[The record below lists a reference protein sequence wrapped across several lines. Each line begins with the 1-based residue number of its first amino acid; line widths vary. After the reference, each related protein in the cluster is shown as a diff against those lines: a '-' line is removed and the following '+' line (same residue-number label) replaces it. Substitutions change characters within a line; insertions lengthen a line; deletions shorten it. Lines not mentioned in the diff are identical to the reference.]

1 MKQVLFGMLLCLP
14 FTACNDDVEEQS
26 ILPTMHPIE
35 LNATEKEMA
44 AQQGDFASTLSLE
57 LYRQLGERTDNW
69 LVSPFSLQCAL
80 GMLSNGANGETH
92 DEILYTLGLSQYS
105 QEEVN
110 AYFKKLIEGLHTVNS
125 AITVKTSNSV
135 WGNARVPL
143 KEDFQK
149 MNIENYSAMVSQ
161 LDFSDPS
168 AVDQINA
175 WCNQTTEG
183 LIPSILDEVN
193 PTATVYLLNSLY
205 FKARWESEFV
215 PEKTQEGYFNTS
227 SGKVVKADFMQTQRM
242 AAYVENEWFTSTSL
256 SYQNDSYVMRL
267 ILPQP
272 EISIDQVLQALSES
286 DENLWKNTILAD
298 INLKMPRFTLEN
310 KMDLTPTLQALGM
323 KKAFSGGADFSSM
336 SDVATYISLVQQATR
351 LKVDEEGSEGAA
363 VTVIEGYLSDLMRP
377 LPEEEV
383 DFFLDRPFLFQII
396 ESSTGTVLFMGQ
408 VGLPANGIS

>member
-1 MKQVLFGMLLCLP
+1 MKQFLLLSMLLCLP

-26 ILPTMHPIE
+26 ILPTMQPIE

-44 AQQGDFASTLSLE
+44 AQQGDFASTLSLV

-80 GMLSNGANGETH
+80 GMLSNGASGETH
-92 DEILYTLGLSQYS
+92 NEILHTLSLSQYS

-125 AITVKTSNSV
+125 AITVKTANSV
-135 WGNARVPL
+135 WGNAGVPL

-205 FKARWESEFV
+205 FKARWESEFS
-215 PEKTQEGYFNTS
+215 PEKTQEGNFTTS
-227 SGKVVKADFMQTQRM
+227 SGKVIKAHFMQAKRM

-256 SYQNDSYVMRL
+256 SYQNGSYVMRL

-286 DENLWKNTILAD
+286 DGNLWKNVVLAD
-298 INLKMPRFTLEN
+298 INLKIPRFTLEN
-310 KMDLTPTLQALGM
+310 KMDLIPALQALGM
-323 KKAFSGGADFSSM
+323 KKAFTNEADFSSM
-336 SDVATYISLVQQATR
+336 SDIATYISLVQQATR

-363 VTVIEGYLSDLMRP
+363 VTVIEGDLMSP
-377 LPEEEV
+377 LSEEKV

-396 ESSTGTVLFMGQ
+396 EPATGTVLFMGQ
-408 VGLPANGIS
+408 VGSPT

>member
-1 MKQVLFGMLLCLP
+1 MKQFLLLSMLLCLP
-14 FTACNDDVEEQS
+14 FLSCNDDVEEQS
-26 ILPTMHPIE
+26 ILPTMQPIE

-57 LYRQLGERTDNW
+57 LCRQLGGEKTDNW

-80 GMLSNGANGETH
+80 GMLSNGAAEETH

-110 AYFKKLIEGLHTVNS
+110 TYFKKLIEGLSTVNS
-125 AITVKTSNSV
+125 AITVKTANSV
-135 WGNARVPL
+135 WGNAGITL

-205 FKARWESEFV
+205 FKARWESEFA

-242 AAYVENEWFTSTSL
+242 AAYVENERFTSTSL
-256 SYQNDSYVMRL
+256 SYQNGSYVMRL

-286 DENLWKNTILAD
+286 DGNLWKNVVLAD

-310 KMDLTPTLQALGM
+310 KMNLIPALQALGM
-323 KKAFSGGADFSSM
+323 KKAFTNEADFSSM
-336 SDVATYISLVQQATR
+336 SDIATYISLVQQATR

-363 VTVIEGYLSDLMRP
+363 VTVIEGDLMSP
-377 LPEEEV
+377 LPEEKV
-383 DFFLDRPFLFQII
+383 DFFLDRPFLFQIL
-396 ESSTGTVLFMGQ
+396 EPATGTVLFIGQ
-408 VGLPANGIS
+408 VGSPA

>member
-14 FTACNDDVEEQS
+14 FLSCNDDVEEQS
-26 ILPTMHPIE
+26 ISPTMQPID

-57 LYRQLGERTDNW
+57 LCRQLGGEKTDNW

-80 GMLSNGANGETH
+80 GMLSNGAAEETH
-92 DEILYTLGLSQYS
+92 DEILYALGLSQYS

-125 AITVKTSNSV
+125 AITVKTANSV
-135 WGNARVPL
+135 WGNAG
-143 KEDFQK
+143 
-149 MNIENYSAMVSQ
+149 
-161 LDFSDPS
+161 
-168 AVDQINA
+168 
-175 WCNQTTEG
+175 EG

-205 FKARWESEFV
+205 FKARWESEFS
-215 PEKTQEGYFNTS
+215 PEKTQEGNFTTS
-227 SGKVVKADFMQTQRM
+227 SGKVIKAHFMQAKRM
-242 AAYVENEWFTSTSL
+242 AAYVENEWFTSTNL
-256 SYQNDSYVMRL
+256 PYQNDSYVMRL

-298 INLKMPRFTLEN
+298 INLKMPRFALEN
-310 KMDLTPTLQALGM
+310 KLDLVSTLQALGM
-323 KKAFSGGADFSSM
+323 KKAFTNGADFSSM
-336 SDVATYISLVQQATR
+336 SDISTYISLVQQATR

-363 VTVIEGYLSDLMRP
+363 VTVIEGDLMSP
-377 LPEEEV
+377 LPEEKV
-383 DFFLDRPFLFQII
+383 DFFLDRPFLFQIL
-396 ESSTGTVLFMGQ
+396 EPATGTVLFIGQ
-408 VGLPANGIS
+408 VGSPT

>member
-1 MKQVLFGMLLCLP
+1 MKQILFGMLLCLP
-14 FTACNDDVEEQS
+14 FLSCNDGVEEQAIS
-26 ILPTMHPIE
+26 PTMQPIE

-57 LYRQLGERTDNW
+57 LCRQLGGEKTDNW

-80 GMLSNGANGETH
+80 GMLSNGAAEDTR
-92 DEILYTLGLSQYS
+92 DEILHTLGLSQYS

-110 AYFKKLIEGLHTVNS
+110 AYFRKLIEGLHTVNS
-125 AITVKTSNSV
+125 AITVKTANSV
-135 WGNARVPL
+135 WGNAGVPL

-149 MNIENYSAMVSQ
+149 TNIENYAATVSQ

-168 AVDQINA
+168 AVDKINA

-183 LIPSILDEVN
+183 LIPAILDEVN

-205 FKARWESEFV
+205 FKARWESEFS
-215 PEKTQEGYFNTS
+215 PEKTQEGNFTTS
-227 SGKVVKADFMQTQRM
+227 SGKVIKAHFMQAKRM
-242 AAYVENEWFTSTSL
+242 AAYVKNEWFTSTSL
-256 SYQNDSYVMRL
+256 SYQNDSYAIRL

-272 EISIDQVLQALSES
+272 EIGINQVLQALSES
-286 DENLWKNTILAD
+286 DGNLWKNVVLAD

-310 KMDLTPTLQALGM
+310 KMNLIPALQALGM
-323 KKAFSGGADFSSM
+323 KKAFTNEADFSSM
-336 SDVATYISLVQQATR
+336 SDIATYISLVQQATR

-363 VTVIEGYLSDLMRP
+363 VTVIGGDLMSP
-377 LPEEEV
+377 LPEEKV

-396 ESSTGTVLFMGQ
+396 EPATGTVLFMGQ
-408 VGLPANGIS
+408 VGSPT

>member
-14 FTACNDDVEEQS
+14 FLSCNDGVEEQAIS
-26 ILPTMHPIE
+26 PTMQPIE

-44 AQQGDFASTLSLE
+44 AQQGDFASTLSFG
-57 LYRQLGERTDNW
+57 LYRQLGEKTDNW

-80 GMLSNGANGETH
+80 GMLSNGANGETR
-92 DEILYTLGLSQYS
+92 DEILHTLGLSQYS

-110 AYFKKLIEGLHTVNS
+110 AYFRKLIEGLHTVNS
-125 AITVKTSNSV
+125 AITVKTANSV
-135 WGNARVPL
+135 WGNAGVPL
-143 KEDFQK
+143 KEDFLK

-205 FKARWESEFV
+205 FKARWESEFA
-215 PEKTQEGYFNTS
+215 PEKTQEGDFS
-227 SGKVVKADFMQTQRM
+227 ALSGKMVKADFMQTQRM

-256 SYQNDSYVMRL
+256 SYQNGSYVMRL

-286 DENLWKNTILAD
+286 DGNLWKNVVLAD

-310 KMDLTPTLQALGM
+310 KMNLIPALQALGM
-323 KKAFSGGADFSSM
+323 KKAFTNEADFSSM

-363 VTVIEGYLSDLMRP
+363 VTVIEGDLMSP
-377 LPEEEV
+377 LPEEKV

-396 ESSTGTVLFMGQ
+396 EPATGTVLFMGQ
-408 VGLPANGIS
+408 VGLPA

>member
-1 MKQVLFGMLLCLP
+1 MKQFLLLSMLLCLP

-26 ILPTMHPIE
+26 ILPTMQPIE

-57 LYRQLGERTDNW
+57 LCRQLGGEKTDNW

-80 GMLSNGANGETH
+80 GMLSNGANGETRE
-92 DEILYTLGLSQYS
+92 EILYALGLSQYS

-110 AYFKKLIEGLHTVNS
+110 VYFKKLIEGLHTVNS
-125 AITVKTSNSV
+125 AITVKTANSV
-135 WGNARVPL
+135 WGNAGVPL
-143 KEDFQK
+143 KDDFQK

-205 FKARWESEFV
+205 FKARWESEFA
-215 PEKTQEGYFNTS
+215 PEKTQEGDFNTS

-298 INLKMPRFTLEN
+298 INLKMPRFALEN

-351 LKVDEEGSEGAA
+351 LKVDEDGSEGAA

-408 VGLPANGIS
+408 VGLPA

>member
-14 FTACNDDVEEQS
+14 FVACNDDVEDPAS
-26 ILPTMHPIE
+26 PTLQPIE

-57 LYRQLGERTDNW
+57 LCRQLGGEKTDNW

-80 GMLSNGANGETH
+80 GMLSNGASGETH
-92 DEILYTLGLSQYS
+92 DEILHTLGLSQYS

-110 AYFKKLIEGLHTVNS
+110 AYFRKLIEGLHTVNS
-125 AITVKTSNSV
+125 AITVKTANSV
-135 WGNARVPL
+135 WGNAGVPL

-149 MNIENYSAMVSQ
+149 TNIENYAATVSQ

-168 AVDQINA
+168 AVDKINA

-183 LIPSILDEVN
+183 LIPAILDEVN
-193 PTATVYLLNSLY
+193 PTAIVYLLNSLY
-205 FKARWESEFV
+205 FKARWESEFS
-215 PEKTQEGYFNTS
+215 PEKTQEGDFTTS
-227 SGKVVKADFMQTQRM
+227 SGKVIKAHFMQAKRM
-242 AAYVENEWFTSTSL
+242 AAYVKNEWFTSTSL

-298 INLKMPRFTLEN
+298 INLKMPRFALEN
-310 KMDLTPTLQALGM
+310 KLDLVSALQALGM
-323 KKAFSGGADFSSM
+323 KKAFTNEADFSSM
-336 SDVATYISLVQQATR
+336 SDIATYISLVQQATR

-363 VTVIEGYLSDLMRP
+363 VTVIEGDLMSP
-377 LPEEEV
+377 LPEEKV

-396 ESSTGTVLFMGQ
+396 EPATGTVLFMGQ
-408 VGLPANGIS
+408 VGLPA

>member
-1 MKQVLFGMLLCLP
+1 MKQILFGMLLCLP
-14 FTACNDDVEEQS
+14 FLSCNDGVEEQAIS
-26 ILPTMHPIE
+26 PTMQPIE

-57 LYRQLGERTDNW
+57 LCRQLGGEKTDNW

-80 GMLSNGANGETH
+80 GMLSNGAAEETH
-92 DEILYTLGLSQYS
+92 DEILYALGLSQYS

-125 AITVKTSNSV
+125 AITVKTANSV
-135 WGNARVPL
+135 WGNAGVPL

-183 LIPSILDEVN
+183 LIPSILEEVN

-205 FKARWESEFV
+205 FKARWESEFA
-215 PEKTQEGYFNTS
+215 PEKTQEGDFTTS
-227 SGKVVKADFMQTQRM
+227 SGKVIKAHFMQTQRM

-256 SYQNDSYVMRL
+256 SYLNDSYVMRL

-286 DENLWKNTILAD
+286 DENLWKNTILAE

-363 VTVIEGYLSDLMRP
+363 VTVIGGETSPGM
-377 LPEEEV
+377 PEEKV
-383 DFFLDRPFLFQII
+383 DFFLDRPFLFQIL
-396 ESSTGTVLFMGQ
+396 EPATGTVLFMGQ
-408 VGLPANGIS
+408 VGTPA

>member
-26 ILPTMHPIE
+26 ILLTMQPIE
-35 LNATEKEMA
+35 LNANEKEMA

-57 LYRQLGERTDNW
+57 LCRQLGGEKMDNW

-125 AITVKTSNSV
+125 AITVKTANSV
-135 WGNARVPL
+135 WGNAGVSL
-143 KEDFQK
+143 KDDFQK

-205 FKARWESEFV
+205 FKARWESEFA
-215 PEKTQEGYFNTS
+215 PEKTQEGDFNTS

-256 SYQNDSYVMRL
+256 SYQNDSYAMRL

-298 INLKMPRFTLEN
+298 INLKMPRFALEN
-310 KMDLTPTLQALGM
+310 KLDLVSTLQALGM
-323 KKAFSGGADFSSM
+323 EKVFTNEADFSSM
-336 SDVATYISLVQQATR
+336 SDISTYISLVQQATR

-363 VTVIEGYLSDLMRP
+363 VTVIEGDLMSP
-377 LPEEEV
+377 LPEEKV
-383 DFFLDRPFLFQII
+383 DFFLDRPFLFQIL
-396 ESSTGTVLFMGQ
+396 EPATGTVLFMGQ
-408 VGLPANGIS
+408 VGSPA

>member
-14 FTACNDDVEEQS
+14 FLSCNDDVEEQAIS
-26 ILPTMHPIE
+26 PTMQPIE

-57 LYRQLGERTDNW
+57 LCRQLGGEKTDNW

-80 GMLSNGANGETH
+80 GMLSNGAAEETH
-92 DEILYTLGLSQYS
+92 DEILYALGLSQYS

-125 AITVKTSNSV
+125 AITVKTANSV
-135 WGNARVPL
+135 WGNAGVPL

-149 MNIENYSAMVSQ
+149 TNIENYAATVSQ

-183 LIPSILDEVN
+183 LIPAILDEVN

-205 FKARWESEFV
+205 FKARWESEFAS
-215 PEKTQEGYFNTS
+215 EKTQEGDFTTS
-227 SGKVVKADFMQTQRM
+227 SGKVIKAHFMQTQRM

-256 SYQNDSYVMRL
+256 SYLNDSYVMRL

-286 DENLWKNTILAD
+286 DGNLWKNVVLAE

-363 VTVIEGYLSDLMRP
+363 VTVIGGETSPGM
-377 LPEEEV
+377 PEEKV
-383 DFFLDRPFLFQII
+383 DFFLDRPFLFQIL
-396 ESSTGTVLFMGQ
+396 EPATGTVLFMGQ
-408 VGLPANGIS
+408 VGTPA

>member
-1 MKQVLFGMLLCLP
+1 MKQFLLLSMLLCLP

-26 ILPTMHPIE
+26 ILPIMQPIE
-35 LNATEKEMA
+35 LNATEKAMA

-57 LYRQLGERTDNW
+57 LCRQLGGEKTDNW

-110 AYFKKLIEGLHTVNS
+110 VYFKKLIEGLHTVNS

-135 WGNARVPL
+135 WGNAGVPL
-143 KEDFQK
+143 KDDFQK
-149 MNIENYSAMVSQ
+149 MNIENYFAMVSQ

-205 FKARWESEFV
+205 FKARWESEFA
-215 PEKTQEGYFNTS
+215 PEKTQEGDFNTS

-298 INLKMPRFTLEN
+298 INLKMPRFALEN
-310 KMDLTPTLQALGM
+310 KLDLVSTLQALGM
-323 KKAFSGGADFSSM
+323 KKAFTNEADFSSM
-336 SDVATYISLVQQATR
+336 SDISTYISLVQQATR

-408 VGLPANGIS
+408 VGLPA

>member
-1 MKQVLFGMLLCLP
+1 MKQILFGMLLCLP
-14 FTACNDDVEEQS
+14 FLSCNDGVEEQAIS
-26 ILPTMHPIE
+26 PTMQPIE

-57 LYRQLGERTDNW
+57 LCRQLGGEKTDNW

-80 GMLSNGANGETH
+80 GMLSNGAAEETH
-92 DEILYTLGLSQYS
+92 DEILYALGLSQYS

-125 AITVKTSNSV
+125 AITVKTANSV
-135 WGNARVPL
+135 WGNAGVPL

-205 FKARWESEFV
+205 FKARWESEFA
-215 PEKTQEGYFNTS
+215 PEKTQEGDFTTS
-227 SGKVVKADFMQTQRM
+227 SGKVIKAHFMQTQRM

-256 SYQNDSYVMRL
+256 SYLNDSYVMRL

-286 DENLWKNTILAD
+286 DENLWKNTILAE

-363 VTVIEGYLSDLMRP
+363 VTVIGGETSPGM
-377 LPEEEV
+377 PEEKV
-383 DFFLDRPFLFQII
+383 DFFLDRPFLFQIL
-396 ESSTGTVLFMGQ
+396 EPATGTVLFMGQ
-408 VGLPANGIS
+408 VGTPA

>member
-1 MKQVLFGMLLCLP
+1 MKQFLLLSMLLCLS
-14 FTACNDDVEEQS
+14 FTACNDNVEEQS

-125 AITVKTSNSV
+125 AITVKTANSV
-135 WGNARVPL
+135 WGNAGVPL

-205 FKARWESEFV
+205 FKARWESEFA
-215 PEKTQEGYFNTS
+215 PEKTQEGDFSTS

-298 INLKMPRFTLEN
+298 INLKMPRFILEN

-336 SDVATYISLVQQATR
+336 SDVVTYISLVQQATR
-351 LKVDEEGSEGAA
+351 LKVDEDGSEGAA

-408 VGLPANGIS
+408 VGLPA

>member
-1 MKQVLFGMLLCLP
+1 MKQFLLLSMLLCLP

-26 ILPTMHPIE
+26 ILPIMQPIE

-57 LYRQLGERTDNW
+57 LCRQLGGEKTDNW

-110 AYFKKLIEGLHTVNS
+110 VYFKKLIEGLHTVNS

-135 WGNARVPL
+135 WGNAGVPL
-143 KEDFQK
+143 KDDFQK
-149 MNIENYSAMVSQ
+149 MNIENYFAMVSQ

-205 FKARWESEFV
+205 FKARWESEFA
-215 PEKTQEGYFNTS
+215 PEKTQEGDFNTS

-351 LKVDEEGSEGAA
+351 LKVDEDGSEGAA

-408 VGLPANGIS
+408 VGLPA

>member
-1 MKQVLFGMLLCLP
+1 MKQFLLLSMLLCLP

-26 ILPTMHPIE
+26 ILPIMQPIE

-57 LYRQLGERTDNW
+57 LCRQLGGEKTDNW

-110 AYFKKLIEGLHTVNS
+110 VYFKKLIEGLHTVNS

-135 WGNARVPL
+135 WGNAGVPL
-143 KEDFQK
+143 KDDFQK
-149 MNIENYSAMVSQ
+149 MNIENYFAMVSQ

-205 FKARWESEFV
+205 FKARWESEFA
-215 PEKTQEGYFNTS
+215 PEKTQEGDFNTS

-272 EISIDQVLQALSES
+272 EISIDQVLQALSGS

-298 INLKMPRFTLEN
+298 INLKMPRFALEN
-310 KMDLTPTLQALGM
+310 KLDLVSTLQALGM
-323 KKAFSGGADFSSM
+323 EKVFTNEADFSSM
-336 SDVATYISLVQQATR
+336 SDISTYISLVQQATR

-363 VTVIEGYLSDLMRP
+363 VTVIGGYLSDLMRP

-408 VGLPANGIS
+408 VGLPA

>member
-1 MKQVLFGMLLCLP
+1 MKQFLLLSMLLCLS
-14 FTACNDDVEEQS
+14 FTACNDNVEEQS
-26 ILPTMHPIE
+26 ILPTMQPIE

-57 LYRQLGERTDNW
+57 LCRQLGGEKTDNW

-80 GMLSNGANGETH
+80 GMLSNGANGETRE
-92 DEILYTLGLSQYS
+92 EILYALGLSQYS

-110 AYFKKLIEGLHTVNS
+110 VYFKKLIEGLHTVNS
-125 AITVKTSNSV
+125 AITVKTANSV
-135 WGNARVPL
+135 WGNAGVPL
-143 KEDFQK
+143 KDDFQK

-183 LIPSILDEVN
+183 LIPSILEEVN

-205 FKARWESEFV
+205 FKARWESEFA
-215 PEKTQEGYFNTS
+215 PEKTQEGYFNIS

-310 KMDLTPTLQALGM
+310 KMDLTPTLQALGL
-323 KKAFSGGADFSSM
+323 KKAFTNGADFSSM
-336 SDVATYISLVQQATR
+336 SDISTYISLVQQATR

-363 VTVIEGYLSDLMRP
+363 VTVIEGDLMSP
-377 LPEEEV
+377 LPEEKV

-408 VGLPANGIS
+408 VGSPV

>member
-1 MKQVLFGMLLCLP
+1 MKQFLLLSMLLCLP

-26 ILPTMHPIE
+26 ILPTMQPIE

-57 LYRQLGERTDNW
+57 LYRKLGEKTDNW

-80 GMLSNGANGETH
+80 GMLSNGAAEETH

-110 AYFKKLIEGLHTVNS
+110 TYFKKLIEGLSTVNS
-125 AITVKTSNSV
+125 AITVKTANSV
-135 WGNARVPL
+135 WGNAGVPL
-143 KEDFQK
+143 KDDFQK

-183 LIPSILDEVN
+183 LIPSILEEVN

-205 FKARWESEFV
+205 FKARWESEFA
-215 PEKTQEGYFNTS
+215 PEKTQEGDFNTS

-298 INLKMPRFTLEN
+298 INLKMPRFALEN

-408 VGLPANGIS
+408 VGLPA

>member
-14 FTACNDDVEEQS
+14 FLSCNDDVEEQS
-26 ILPTMHPIE
+26 ISPTMQPID

-57 LYRQLGERTDNW
+57 LCRQLGGEKTDNW

-80 GMLSNGANGETH
+80 GMLSNGAAEDTR
-92 DEILYTLGLSQYS
+92 DEILHTLGLSQYS

-110 AYFKKLIEGLHTVNS
+110 AYFRKLIEGLHTVNS
-125 AITVKTSNSV
+125 AITVKTANSV
-135 WGNARVPL
+135 WGNAGVPL

-149 MNIENYSAMVSQ
+149 TNIENYAATVSQ

-168 AVDQINA
+168 AVDKINA

-205 FKARWESEFV
+205 FKARWESEFS
-215 PEKTQEGYFNTS
+215 PEKTQEGNFTTS
-227 SGKVVKADFMQTQRM
+227 SGKVIKAHFMQTQRM

-256 SYQNDSYVMRL
+256 SYQNDSYAIRL

-272 EISIDQVLQALSES
+272 EIGINQVLQALSES
-286 DENLWKNTILAD
+286 DGNLWKNVVLAD

-310 KMDLTPTLQALGM
+310 KMNLIPVLQTLGM
-323 KKAFSGGADFSSM
+323 KKAFTNEADFSSM
-336 SDVATYISLVQQATR
+336 SDIATYISLVQQATR

-363 VTVIEGYLSDLMRP
+363 VTVIGGDLMSP
-377 LPEEEV
+377 LPEEKV

-396 ESSTGTVLFMGQ
+396 EPATGTVLFMGQ
-408 VGLPANGIS
+408 VGSPT

>member
-1 MKQVLFGMLLCLP
+1 MKQILFGMLLCLP
-14 FTACNDDVEEQS
+14 FLSCNDDVEEQS
-26 ILPTMHPIE
+26 ISPTMQPID

-57 LYRQLGERTDNW
+57 LCRQLGGEKTDNW

-80 GMLSNGANGETH
+80 GMLSNGAAEETH
-92 DEILYTLGLSQYS
+92 DEILYALGLSQYS

-125 AITVKTSNSV
+125 AITVKTANSV
-135 WGNARVPL
+135 WGNAGVPL

-205 FKARWESEFV
+205 FKARWESEFS
-215 PEKTQEGYFNTS
+215 PEKTQEGNFTTS
-227 SGKVVKADFMQTQRM
+227 SGKVIKAHFMQAKRM
-242 AAYVENEWFTSTSL
+242 AAYVENEWFTSTNL
-256 SYQNDSYVMRL
+256 PYQNDSYVMRL

-298 INLKMPRFTLEN
+298 INLKMPRFALEN
-310 KMDLTPTLQALGM
+310 KLDLVSTLQALGM
-323 KKAFSGGADFSSM
+323 KKAFTNGADFSSM
-336 SDVATYISLVQQATR
+336 SDISTYISLVQQATR

-363 VTVIEGYLSDLMRP
+363 VTVIEGDLMSP
-377 LPEEEV
+377 LPEEKV
-383 DFFLDRPFLFQII
+383 DFFLDRPFLFQIL
-396 ESSTGTVLFMGQ
+396 EPATGTVLFIGQ
-408 VGLPANGIS
+408 VGSPT

>member
-1 MKQVLFGMLLCLP
+1 MKQFLLLSMLLCLP

-26 ILPTMHPIE
+26 ILPTMQPIE

-57 LYRQLGERTDNW
+57 LYRKLGEKTDNW

-92 DEILYTLGLSQYS
+92 DEILYALGLSQYS

-125 AITVKTSNSV
+125 AITVKTANSV
-135 WGNARVPL
+135 WGNAGVPL

-183 LIPSILDEVN
+183 LIPSILEEVN

-205 FKARWESEFV
+205 FKARWESEFA
-215 PEKTQEGYFNTS
+215 PEKTQEGDFNTS

-298 INLKMPRFTLEN
+298 INLKMPRFALEN
-310 KMDLTPTLQALGM
+310 KLDLVSTLQALGM
-323 KKAFSGGADFSSM
+323 KKAFTNGADFSSM
-336 SDVATYISLVQQATR
+336 SDISTYISLVQQATR

-408 VGLPANGIS
+408 VGLPA

>member
-1 MKQVLFGMLLCLP
+1 MKQFLLLSMLLCLP

-26 ILPTMHPIE
+26 ILPTMQPIE

-57 LYRQLGERTDNW
+57 LCRQLGGEKMDNW

-80 GMLSNGANGETH
+80 GMLSNGANGETRE
-92 DEILYTLGLSQYS
+92 EILYALGLSQYS

-110 AYFKKLIEGLHTVNS
+110 AYFKKLIEGLYTVNS
-125 AITVKTSNSV
+125 AITVKTANSV
-135 WGNARVPL
+135 WGNAEVPL
-143 KEDFQK
+143 KDDFQK

-168 AVDQINA
+168 AVEQINA

-205 FKARWESEFV
+205 FKARWESEFA
-215 PEKTQEGYFNTS
+215 PEKTQEGDFNTS
-227 SGKVVKADFMQTQRM
+227 SGKVVKADFIQTQRM

-286 DENLWKNTILAD
+286 DGNLWKNVILAD

-310 KMDLTPTLQALGM
+310 KMDLIPALQALGM
-323 KKAFSGGADFSSM
+323 KKAFTNEADFSSM
-336 SDVATYISLVQQATR
+336 SDIATYISLVQQATR

-408 VGLPANGIS
+408 VGLPA

>member
-1 MKQVLFGMLLCLP
+1 MKQFLLLSMLLCLP

-26 ILPTMHPIE
+26 ILPIMQPIE

-57 LYRQLGERTDNW
+57 LCRQLGGEKTDNW

-110 AYFKKLIEGLHTVNS
+110 VYFKKLIEGLHTVNS

-135 WGNARVPL
+135 WGNAGVPL
-143 KEDFQK
+143 KDDFQK
-149 MNIENYSAMVSQ
+149 MNIENYFAMVSQ

-205 FKARWESEFV
+205 FKARWESEFA
-215 PEKTQEGYFNTS
+215 PEKTQEGDFNTS

-298 INLKMPRFTLEN
+298 INLKMPRFALEN
-310 KMDLTPTLQALGM
+310 KLDLVSTLQALGM
-323 KKAFSGGADFSSM
+323 KKAFTNEADFSSM
-336 SDVATYISLVQQATR
+336 SDIATYISLVQQATR

-363 VTVIEGYLSDLMRP
+363 VTVIEGDLMSP
-377 LPEEEV
+377 LPEEKV
-383 DFFLDRPFLFQII
+383 DFFLDRPFLFQIL
-396 ESSTGTVLFMGQ
+396 EPATGTVLFMGQ
-408 VGLPANGIS
+408 VGSPA

>member
-26 ILPTMHPIE
+26 ILPTMQPIE

-57 LYRQLGERTDNW
+57 LCRQLGGEKMDNW

-80 GMLSNGANGETH
+80 GMLSNGANGETRE
-92 DEILYTLGLSQYS
+92 EILHTLGLSQYS

-110 AYFKKLIEGLHTVNS
+110 AYFRKLIEGLHTVNS
-125 AITVKTSNSV
+125 AITVKTANSI
-135 WGNARVPL
+135 WGNAGVPL

-193 PTATVYLLNSLY
+193 PAATVYLLNSLY
-205 FKARWESEFV
+205 FKARWESEFA
-215 PEKTQEGYFNTS
+215 PGKTQEGDFSTS
-227 SGKVVKADFMQTQRM
+227 SGKMVKADFMQAERRGL
-242 AAYVENEWFTSTSL
+242 YVKNEWFISTSL
-256 SYQNDSYVMRL
+256 SYLNDSYAMRL

-272 EISIDQVLQALSES
+272 GIGIDQVLQALSES
-286 DENLWKNTILAD
+286 DENLWKNTILAE

-310 KMDLTPTLQALGM
+310 KMNLIPALQALGM
-323 KKAFSGGADFSSM
+323 KKAFTNEADFSSM
-336 SDVATYISLVQQATR
+336 SDIATYISLVQQATR

-363 VTVIEGYLSDLMRP
+363 VTVIEGDLMSP

-383 DFFLDRPFLFQII
+383 DFFLDRPFLFQIL
-396 ESSTGTVLFMGQ
+396 EPSTGTVLFMGQ
-408 VGLPANGIS
+408 VGSPE

>member
-1 MKQVLFGMLLCLP
+1 MKQFLLLSMLLCLP

-26 ILPTMHPIE
+26 ILPIMQPIE

-44 AQQGDFASTLSLE
+44 DQQGDFASTLSLE

-80 GMLSNGANGETH
+80 GMLSNGANGETRE
-92 DEILYTLGLSQYS
+92 EILYALGLSQYS

-110 AYFKKLIEGLHTVNS
+110 VYFKKLIEGLHTVNS
-125 AITVKTSNSV
+125 AITVKTANSV
-135 WGNARVPL
+135 WGNAGVPL
-143 KEDFQK
+143 KDDFQK

-205 FKARWESEFV
+205 FKARWESEFA
-215 PEKTQEGYFNTS
+215 PEKTQEGDFNTS

-242 AAYVENEWFTSTSL
+242 AAYVENERFTSTSL

-408 VGLPANGIS
+408 VGLPA

>member
-14 FTACNDDVEEQS
+14 FLSCNDDVEEQS
-26 ILPTMHPIE
+26 ILPTMQPIE

-44 AQQGDFASTLSLE
+44 AQQGDFASTLSLV

-80 GMLSNGANGETH
+80 GMLSNGASGETH
-92 DEILYTLGLSQYS
+92 NEILHTLSLSQYS

-125 AITVKTSNSV
+125 AITVKTANSV
-135 WGNARVPL
+135 WGNAGITL

-205 FKARWESEFV
+205 FKARWKSEFAL
-215 PEKTQEGYFNTS
+215 EKTQEGDFNTS

-286 DENLWKNTILAD
+286 DGNLWKNVVLAD

-310 KMDLTPTLQALGM
+310 KMNLIPALQALGM
-323 KKAFSGGADFSSM
+323 KKAFTNEADFSSM
-336 SDVATYISLVQQATR
+336 SDIATYISLVQQATR

-363 VTVIEGYLSDLMRP
+363 VTVIGGDLMSP
-377 LPEEEV
+377 LPEEKV
-383 DFFLDRPFLFQII
+383 DFFLDRPFLFQIL
-396 ESSTGTVLFMGQ
+396 EPATGTVLFMGQ
-408 VGLPANGIS
+408 VGSPT

>member
-1 MKQVLFGMLLCLP
+1 MKQFLLLSMLLCLP

-26 ILPTMHPIE
+26 ILPTMQPIE
-35 LNATEKEMA
+35 LNANEKEMA
-44 AQQGDFASTLSLE
+44 TRQGDFASTLSLE
-57 LYRQLGERTDNW
+57 LYRQLGEKTDNW

-80 GMLSNGANGETH
+80 GMLSNGANGETRE
-92 DEILYTLGLSQYS
+92 EILHALGLSQYS

-110 AYFKKLIEGLHTVNS
+110 AYFRKLIEGLSTVNS
-125 AITVKTSNSV
+125 AIAVKTANSI
-135 WGNARVPL
+135 WGNAGVPF

-149 MNIENYSAMVSQ
+149 TNIENYAATVSQ

-183 LIPSILDEVN
+183 LIPSILEEVN

-205 FKARWESEFV
+205 FKARWESEFA

-227 SGKVVKADFMQTQRM
+227 SGKVVKAHFMQTQRM
-242 AAYVENEWFTSTSL
+242 AAYVENEWFTSMSL

-298 INLKMPRFTLEN
+298 INLKMPRFAFEN
-310 KMDLTPTLQALGM
+310 KLDLVSTLQALGM
-323 KKAFSGGADFSSM
+323 KKAFTNEADFSSM
-336 SDVATYISLVQQATR
+336 SDIATYISLVQQATR

-363 VTVIEGYLSDLMRP
+363 VTVIEGDLMSP
-377 LPEEEV
+377 LPEEKV

-396 ESSTGTVLFMGQ
+396 EPTTGTVLFMGQ
-408 VGLPANGIS
+408 VGLPA

>member
-26 ILPTMHPIE
+26 ILPTMQPIE

-57 LYRQLGERTDNW
+57 LCRQLGGEKMDNW

-80 GMLSNGANGETH
+80 GMLSNGANGETRE
-92 DEILYTLGLSQYS
+92 EILHALGLSQYS

-125 AITVKTSNSV
+125 AITVKTANSV
-135 WGNARVPL
+135 WGNAGVPL
-143 KEDFQK
+143 KDDFQK
-149 MNIENYSAMVSQ
+149 TNIENYAATVSQ

-175 WCNQTTEG
+175 WCDRNTEG

-205 FKARWESEFV
+205 FKARWESEFA
-215 PEKTQEGYFNTS
+215 PEKTQEGDFNTS
-227 SGKVVKADFMQTQRM
+227 SGKVVKAHFMQTQRM

-310 KMDLTPTLQALGM
+310 KMDLIPALQALGM
-323 KKAFSGGADFSSM
+323 KKAFTNEADFSSM
-336 SDVATYISLVQQATR
+336 SDISTYISLVQQATR

-363 VTVIEGYLSDLMRP
+363 VTVIEGELMSP

-383 DFFLDRPFLFQII
+383 DFFLDRPFLFQIL
-396 ESSTGTVLFMGQ
+396 EPATGTVLFMGQ
-408 VGLPANGIS
+408 VGLPA

>member
-14 FTACNDDVEEQS
+14 FLSCNDGVEEQAIS
-26 ILPTMHPIE
+26 PTMQPIE

-44 AQQGDFASTLSLE
+44 AQQGDFASTLSFG
-57 LYRQLGERTDNW
+57 LYRQLGEKTDNW

-80 GMLSNGANGETH
+80 GMLSNGANGETR
-92 DEILYTLGLSQYS
+92 DEILHTLGLSQYS

-110 AYFKKLIEGLHTVNS
+110 AYFRKLIEGLHTVNS
-125 AITVKTSNSV
+125 AITVKTANSV
-135 WGNARVPL
+135 WGNAGVPL
-143 KEDFQK
+143 KEDFLK

-183 LIPSILDEVN
+183 LIPSILEEVN

-205 FKARWESEFV
+205 FKARWKSEFA
-215 PEKTQEGYFNTS
+215 PEKTQEGDFS
-227 SGKVVKADFMQTQRM
+227 ALSGKMVKADFMQTQRM

-286 DENLWKNTILAD
+286 DGNLWKNVVLAD
-298 INLKMPRFTLEN
+298 INLKIPRFTLEN
-310 KMDLTPTLQALGM
+310 KMNLIPALQALGM
-323 KKAFSGGADFSSM
+323 KKAFTNEADFSSM
-336 SDVATYISLVQQATR
+336 SDIATYISLVQQATR

-363 VTVIEGYLSDLMRP
+363 VTVIEGDLMSP
-377 LPEEEV
+377 LPEEKV
-383 DFFLDRPFLFQII
+383 DFFLDRPFLFQIL
-396 ESSTGTVLFMGQ
+396 EPATGTVLFMGQ
-408 VGLPANGIS
+408 VGSPT

>member
-14 FTACNDDVEEQS
+14 FTACTDDVEEQS
-26 ILPTMHPIE
+26 ISPTMQPIE

-110 AYFKKLIEGLHTVNS
+110 VYFKKLIEGLHTVNS
-125 AITVKTSNSV
+125 AITVKTANSV
-135 WGNARVPL
+135 WGNAGITL

-183 LIPSILDEVN
+183 LIPSILEEVN

-205 FKARWESEFV
+205 FKARWESEFA
-215 PEKTQEGYFNTS
+215 PEKTQEGDFNTS

-286 DENLWKNTILAD
+286 DGNLWKNTILAD
-298 INLKMPRFTLEN
+298 INLKMPRFALEN
-310 KMDLTPTLQALGM
+310 KLDFVSTLQALGM
-323 KKAFSGGADFSSM
+323 KKAFTNGADFSSM
-336 SDVATYISLVQQATR
+336 SDIATYISLVQQATR
-351 LKVDEEGSEGAA
+351 LKVDEEGSEGAV
-363 VTVIEGYLSDLMRP
+363 VTVIEGDLMSP

-408 VGLPANGIS
+408 VGLPA

>member
-26 ILPTMHPIE
+26 ILLTMQPIE
-35 LNATEKEMA
+35 LNANEKEMA

-57 LYRQLGERTDNW
+57 LCRQLGGEKMDNW

-125 AITVKTSNSV
+125 AITVKTANSV
-135 WGNARVPL
+135 WGNAGVSL
-143 KEDFQK
+143 KDDFQK

-205 FKARWESEFV
+205 FKARWESEFA
-215 PEKTQEGYFNTS
+215 PEKTQEGDFNTS

-363 VTVIEGYLSDLMRP
+363 VTVIEGDLMSP
-377 LPEEEV
+377 LPEEKV

-408 VGLPANGIS
+408 VGLPA

>member
-1 MKQVLFGMLLCLP
+1 MKQFLLLSMLLCLP

-26 ILPTMHPIE
+26 ILPTMQPIE

-57 LYRQLGERTDNW
+57 LCRQLGGEKTDNW

-80 GMLSNGANGETH
+80 GMLSNGANGETRE
-92 DEILYTLGLSQYS
+92 EILYALGLSQYS

-135 WGNARVPL
+135 WGNAGVPL
-143 KEDFQK
+143 KDDFQK
-149 MNIENYSAMVSQ
+149 MNIENYFAMVSQ

-183 LIPSILDEVN
+183 LIPSILEEVN

-205 FKARWESEFV
+205 FKARWESEFA
-215 PEKTQEGYFNTS
+215 PEKTQEGDFNTS

-298 INLKMPRFTLEN
+298 INLKMPRFALEN
-310 KMDLTPTLQALGM
+310 KLDLVSTLQALGM
-323 KKAFSGGADFSSM
+323 KKAFTNGADFSSM
-336 SDVATYISLVQQATR
+336 SDISTYISLVQQATR

-408 VGLPANGIS
+408 VGAPA

>member
-14 FTACNDDVEEQS
+14 FLSCNDDVEEQAIS
-26 ILPTMHPIE
+26 PTMQPIE

-57 LYRQLGERTDNW
+57 LCRQLGGEKTDNW

-80 GMLSNGANGETH
+80 GMLSNGAAEETH
-92 DEILYTLGLSQYS
+92 DEILYALGLSQYS

-125 AITVKTSNSV
+125 AITVKTANSV
-135 WGNARVPL
+135 WGNAGVPL

-183 LIPSILDEVN
+183 LIPSILEEVN

-205 FKARWESEFV
+205 FKARWKSEFA
-215 PEKTQEGYFNTS
+215 PEKTQEGDFS
-227 SGKVVKADFMQTQRM
+227 ALSGKMVKADFMQTQRM

-256 SYQNDSYVMRL
+256 SYLNDSYVMRL

-286 DENLWKNTILAD
+286 DENLWKNTILAE

-310 KMDLTPTLQALGM
+310 KMNLIPALQALGM
-323 KKAFSGGADFSSM
+323 KKAFTNEADFSSM
-336 SDVATYISLVQQATR
+336 SDIATYISLVQQATR

-363 VTVIEGYLSDLMRP
+363 VTVIEGDLMSP
-377 LPEEEV
+377 LPEEKV
-383 DFFLDRPFLFQII
+383 DFFLDRPFLFQIL
-396 ESSTGTVLFMGQ
+396 EPATGTVLFMGQ
-408 VGLPANGIS
+408 VGSPT

>member
-1 MKQVLFGMLLCLP
+1 MKQFLLLSMLLCLP

-26 ILPTMHPIE
+26 ILPTMQSIE

-80 GMLSNGANGETH
+80 GMLSNGAKGETRE
-92 DEILYTLGLSQYS
+92 EILYALGLSQYS

-135 WGNARVPL
+135 WGNAGVPL

-149 MNIENYSAMVSQ
+149 MNVENYSAMVSQ

-175 WCNQTTEG
+175 WCSQTTEG
-183 LIPSILDEVN
+183 LIPSILEEVN

-205 FKARWESEFV
+205 FKARWESEFA
-215 PEKTQEGYFNTS
+215 PEKTQEGDFNTS
-227 SGKVVKADFMQTQRM
+227 LGKVVKADFMQTQRM

-298 INLKMPRFTLEN
+298 INLKMPRFALEN
-310 KMDLTPTLQALGM
+310 KLDLVSTLQALGM
-323 KKAFSGGADFSSM
+323 EKVFTNEADFSSM
-336 SDVATYISLVQQATR
+336 SDISTYISLVQQATR

-408 VGLPANGIS
+408 VGLPA

>member
-26 ILPTMHPIE
+26 ILPTMQPIE

-57 LYRQLGERTDNW
+57 LCRQLGGEKMDNW

-80 GMLSNGANGETH
+80 GMLSNGANGETRE
-92 DEILYTLGLSQYS
+92 EILHTLGLSQYS

-135 WGNARVPL
+135 WGNAGVPL

-205 FKARWESEFV
+205 FKARWESEFA
-215 PEKTQEGYFNTS
+215 PEKTQEGDFNTS
-227 SGKVVKADFMQTQRM
+227 SGKVVKAHFMQTQRM

-363 VTVIEGYLSDLMRP
+363 VTVIEGELMSP

-383 DFFLDRPFLFQII
+383 DFFLDRPFLFQIL
-396 ESSTGTVLFMGQ
+396 EPATGTVLFMGQ
-408 VGLPANGIS
+408 VGSPA